1 MEGDDW
7 QNDQVLLV
15 DLQIDNLSSWDGS
28 TQCVGQGVEYHIGK
42 FSNADISDFSV
53 SRRVY
58 RVEPPISS
66 IFNTEKL

>member
-28 TQCVGQGVEYHIGK
+28 TQCVGVKLKQNAKQTGEKQRGTGTSHKENSFIREWGK
-42 FSNADISDFSV
+42 GFH
-53 SRRVY
+53 
-58 RVEPPISS
+58 
-66 IFNTEKL
+66 